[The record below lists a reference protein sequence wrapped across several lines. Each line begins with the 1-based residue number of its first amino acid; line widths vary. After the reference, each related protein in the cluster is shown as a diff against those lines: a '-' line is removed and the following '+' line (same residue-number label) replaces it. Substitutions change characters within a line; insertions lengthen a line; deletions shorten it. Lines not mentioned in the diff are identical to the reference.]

1 MQTRRSES
9 IDIAPYNPEP
19 EQILRKVRGEIKQNQ
34 ALVSVPSS
42 SSPPHFSSIKEEK
55 PQGDMADNRTLREL
69 ATPNTDQQPL
79 CITYPNDEG
88 GCELKSGMIHYLP
101 KFHGFSTEDA
111 NKHLMEF
118 HVVCSGMR
126 PANVNEEQVKL
137 RAFPFTLEAKAKEW
151 LYNLPPG
158 SINTWNQV
166 KQAFLEQ
173 YFPATKAASIR
184 KDICAI
190 RQQHGEPFGDYYE
203 RFTHLVASC
212 PNHQISEH
220 LLIQYFYEGLC
231 GTDRIMLDAAS
242 GGAFMDKTPI
252 NAKALLKNIAGN
264 TRQFGGRDELPF
276 KKVNEVIVVPKQVCG
291 VCSMMGHATNICPSL
306 MDQGGLEQANALGGF
321 QGQQRQKYDPYSN
334 NYNAGW
340 RDHPH
345 LKWNNQDN
353 GQQSVPNN
361 YNRPPG
367 FFQARPQAQFQPQQQ
382 QAPSK
387 SLEDLIASLANS
399 TQSHQQKTDKAIE
412 NLERQMSQLASLMG
426 QQHQPGRL
434 PSQTVVNPNAEQ
446 MNVVTLRSGKE
457 VFEQDEAST
466 KTKKSPKDTELNK
479 KDSDK
484 VSKEVQNSFNSCVPI
499 PFPRR
504 FMKTKKEQTD
514 KEILDTFRKVQV
526 NLPLLDA
533 IKQVPKYAKF
543 LKELCTNKRRFNDQE
558 TVALSEEASAVLQ
571 RKLPPKLKDAGS
583 FTIPCVIG
591 GKEFGRALC
600 DLGASINLMP
610 YSVYESLNLGE
621 LKETK
626 VIIQLADR
634 SNRYPKG
641 LLEDVLVQVN
651 ELIFPADFFV
661 LEMEHDPMPTALP
674 LILGRPFLRT
684 ARTKIDVYD
693 GTLTMEIDGEIVKF
707 RIFDAMRYPNDF
719 ESCFSI
725 DAFDYFVQDCFN
737 ESVGQGNLEK
747 VLVHSITHEKLNTFE
762 HIDEELIQTMA
773 DLESLSPIH
782 GKSSAYFISLPI
794 SNKKNLPSVI
804 QAPKLELKSIPEYLK
819 YAFLGE
825 EETLPV
831 IISSQLT
838 AEEMEKLIRV
848 LKDHKTAIA
857 WSITD
862 IKGINP
868 ATCMH
873 KILLEEG
880 AKPTRE
886 AQRRLNPLMMEVVKK
901 EVIKL
906 LDVGIIYPI
915 SDSKWVSPVHVVPKR
930 SGVTVVKNEANELVP
945 TRHIISEKGIEVDKS
960 KAELVSSLPLPTT
973 VREVRSFLG
982 HAGFYRRFMKDFSK
996 ISRPL
1001 CRLLQKDVSFD
1012 MNKECVVAFNKL
1024 KELLSTAPVIMPPD
1038 WSLPFE
1044 LMCDASDYA
1053 VGAVLGQR
1061 VNKVPHV
1068 IYYASR
1074 TLNDAQLNYSTTEKE
1089 FLAVVFAL
1097 EKFRSY
1103 LIGTKII
1110 VFSDHAALK
1119 YLLTKKDAKPR
1130 LIRWILL
1137 LQEFDLEIKDKK
1149 GSENVVADHLSRLVH
1164 SNTEEDLIPL
1174 SESFPD
1180 EQLFSLKITDP
1191 WYADIINYKVIKK
1204 IPDDFTRAQKDKLV
1218 KTAKYYE
1225 WDDPYLWK
1233 YCTDQLIR
1241 RCVPE
1246 YEFKSIL
1253 TFCHSYA
1260 CGGHFGAKR
1269 TTLKVL
1275 ESGFYWPS
1283 LFKDAY
1289 EFCATCDRCQRT
1301 GNLGPRN
1308 QMPQTPILVVEIFDV
1323 WGIDFMGPFP
1333 SSNGF
1338 LYILLAVDYVSKWV
1352 EAKATKTNDSKVV
1365 SDFIKSNIF
1374 ARFGI
1379 PRAIISDGGS
1389 HFCNRTFEALLRK
1402 YNVTHKVSTP
1412 YHPQTSGQ
1420 AEVSN
1425 REVKQILEKTVSP
1438 SRKDWS
1444 MRLNDAL
1451 WAYRTAYK
1459 TPIGMSPFRLIYGK
1473 PCRLPVELEH
1483 KAYWAIK
1490 AYNIDMS
1497 VAGKQRKLQLNEL
1510 DEIRND
1516 AYESSRIY
1524 KEKSKAFHDKMILR
1538 KNFVIGQKVLLFNS
1552 RLRLFPVEIRST
1564 KTVNVFKVNG
1574 HRLKPYYE
1582 PFAEHDV
1589 EVVPLQEPVP
1599 FG

>member
-1 MQTRRSES
+1 
-9 IDIAPYNPEP
+9 
-19 EQILRKVRGEIKQNQ
+19 
-34 ALVSVPSS
+34 
-42 SSPPHFSSIKEEK
+42 
-55 PQGDMADNRTLREL
+55 
-69 ATPNTDQQPL
+69 
-79 CITYPNDEG
+79 
-88 GCELKSGMIHYLP
+88 
-101 KFHGFSTEDA
+101 
-111 NKHLMEF
+111 
-118 HVVCSGMR
+118 
-126 PANVNEEQVKL
+126 
-137 RAFPFTLEAKAKEW
+137 
-151 LYNLPPG
+151 
-158 SINTWNQV
+158 
-166 KQAFLEQ
+166 
-173 YFPATKAASIR
+173 
-184 KDICAI
+184 
-190 RQQHGEPFGDYYE
+190 
-203 RFTHLVASC
+203 
-212 PNHQISEH
+212 
-220 LLIQYFYEGLC
+220 
-231 GTDRIMLDAAS
+231 
-242 GGAFMDKTPI
+242 MDKTPI

-276 KKVNEVIVVPKQVCG
+276 KKVNEVSANSSIELQLANLTNLVQQVIVVPKQVCG

-353 GQQSVPNN
+353 GQQSIPNN

-367 FFQARPQAQFQPQQQ
+367 FFQARPQAPFQPQQQ

-434 PSQTVVNPNAEQ
+434 PSQTVTNPNAEQ
-446 MNVVTLRSGKE
+446 LNAMTLRSGKE
-457 VFEQDEAST
+457 IFKQDEDST
-466 KTKKSPKDTELNK
+466 ETEKSPKDTELNK

-484 VSKEVQNSFNSCVPI
+484 VSKEIQNSFNSCVPI

-504 FMKTKKEQTD
+504 FMKSKKEQTD

-725 DAFDYFVQDCFN
+725 DAFNYFVQDCFN

-773 DLESLSPIH
+773 DLESFSPIH

-945 TRHIISEKGIEVDKS
+945 TRVQNSWRVCTDYRKINNTTRNDHFPVPFIDQMLERLAGHSHYCFLDGYSGYNQIAVAPEDQEKTTFTCPFGTFAYRRMPFGLCNAPATFQRCMVSIFSDMIEKIIEVFMDDFSVYGDSFDTCLHNLSLVLKRCQETNLVLNWEKCHFMVSHGLVLGHIISEKGIEVDKS

-973 VREVRSFLG
+973 VKEVRSFLG

-1074 TLNDAQLNYSTTEKE
+1074 TLNDAQLNYSTTENE

-1246 YEFKSIL
+1246 SEFKSIL

-1269 TTLKVL
+1269 TALKVL

-1490 AYNIDMS
+1490 AYNMDMS

-1552 RLRLFPVEIRST
+1552 RLRLFPGKLRSRWVGPFVVTNIFPHGAVEIRST

-1589 EVVPLQEPVP
+1589 EVVPL
-1599 FG
+1599 

>member
-158 SINTWNQV
+158 SMNTWNQV

-276 KKVNEVIVVPKQVCG
+276 KKVNEVIVAPKQVCG
-291 VCSMMGHATNICPSL
+291 VCSMMGHVTDMCPSL

-353 GQQSVPNN
+353 GQSVPNN

-367 FFQARPQAQFQPQQQ
+367 FFQARPHAPFQPQQQ

-434 PSQTVVNPNAEQ
+434 PSQTVTNPNAEQ
-446 MNVVTLRSGKE
+446 LNAMTLRSGKE
-457 VFEQDEAST
+457 VFEHPRMQQGELQTKNLEQDEAST
-466 KTKKSPKDTELNK
+466 EIEK
-479 KDSDK
+479 
-484 VSKEVQNSFNSCVPI
+484 
-499 PFPRR
+499 
-504 FMKTKKEQTD
+504 FMKSKKEQTD

-707 RIFDAMRYPNDF
+707 RIFDAMR
-719 ESCFSI
+719 I
-725 DAFDYFVQDCFN
+725 V
-737 ESVGQGNLEK
+737 LMK
-747 VLVHSITHEKLNTFE
+747 VWDK
-762 HIDEELIQTMA
+762 
-773 DLESLSPIH
+773 
-782 GKSSAYFISLPI
+782 
-794 SNKKNLPSVI
+794 
-804 QAPKLELKSIPEYLK
+804 APKLELKSIPEYLK

-945 TRHIISEKGIEVDKS
+945 TR
-960 KAELVSSLPLPTT
+960 
-973 VREVRSFLG
+973 
-982 HAGFYRRFMKDFSK
+982 FYRRFMKDFSK

-1246 YEFKSIL
+1246 SEFKSIL

-1269 TTLKVL
+1269 TALKVL

-1283 LFKDAY
+1283 LFRDAY

-1490 AYNIDMS
+1490 AYNMDMS

>member
-1 MQTRRSES
+1 MHTRRSKS
-9 IDIAPYNPEP
+9 IDLASYDPEL
-19 EQILRKVRGEIKQNQ
+19 ERTLRKLQRKIKQKR
-34 ALVSVPSS
+34 ASVSLPPSS
-42 SSPPHFSSIKEEK
+42 PLHLSSEEEEE
-55 PQGDMADNRTLREL
+55 PQEGMADNHTLREL

-79 CITYPNDEG
+79 CITYPNADG
-88 GCELKSGMIHYLP
+88 GFEPKSGMIHYVP
-101 KFHGFSTEDA
+101 KFHGFLTEDA
-111 NKHLMEF
+111 NKHLTEF
-118 HVVCSGMR
+118 HVVCSGIR
-126 PANVNEEQVKL
+126 PANVDEEQVKL

-158 SINTWNQV
+158 SMNTWNQV

-203 RFTHLVASC
+203 HFTHLVASC

-231 GTDRIMLDAAS
+231 GTNRVMLDAAS
-242 GGAFMDKTPI
+242 GAFMDKTPT

-264 TRQFGGRDELPF
+264 TRQFGGRDELPL
-276 KKVNEVIVVPKQVCG
+276 KKVNEVMVAPKQVCG
-291 VCSMMGHATNICPSL
+291 VCSMMGHATDMCPSL
-306 MDQGGLEQANALGGF
+306 MDQGGLDQANALGGF
-321 QGQQRQKYDPYSN
+321 QGQQ
-334 NYNAGW
+334 
-340 RDHPH
+340 
-345 LKWNNQDN
+345 
-353 GQQSVPNN
+353 
-361 YNRPPG
+361 
-367 FFQARPQAQFQPQQQ
+367 
-382 QAPSK
+382 
-387 SLEDLIASLANS
+387 
-399 TQSHQQKTDKAIE
+399 
-412 NLERQMSQLASLMG
+412 SQLASLMG

-457 VFEQDEAST
+457 VFEQPIMQKRTRKDTIEQGELQTKNLEQDEAST
-466 KTKKSPKDTELNK
+466 ETEN
-479 KDSDK
+479 
-484 VSKEVQNSFNSCVPI
+484 KEVQNSFNSCVPV
-499 PFPRR
+499 PFPRM
-504 FMKTKKEQTD
+504 FMKSKKEQTD
-514 KEILDTFRKVQV
+514 KEILDTFQKVQV

-543 LKELCTNKRRFNDQE
+543 FKELCTNKKRFNDQE
-558 TVALSEEASAVLQ
+558 TVALSEEVSAVLQ

-610 YSVYESLNLGE
+610 YSVYKSLNLGD

-626 VIIQLADR
+626 VVIQLADR

-693 GTLTMEIDGEIVKF
+693 GILTMEIDGESVKF
-707 RIFDAMRYPNDF
+707 RIFNAMR
-719 ESCFSI
+719 I
-725 DAFDYFVQDCFN
+725 V
-737 ESVGQGNLEK
+737 LMK
-747 VLVHSITHEKLNTFE
+747 VMH
-762 HIDEELIQTMA
+762 
-773 DLESLSPIH
+773 
-782 GKSSAYFISLPI
+782 
-794 SNKKNLPSVI
+794 
-804 QAPKLELKSIPEYLK
+804 
-819 YAFLGE
+819 FLGE
-825 EETLPV
+825 DETLPV
-831 IISSQLT
+831 IISSQLIV
-838 AEEMEKLIRV
+838 EEGEKLIRV

-857 WSITD
+857 WSIAD
-862 IKGINP
+862 IKDCSCSGGSRKDDFHMSIWHICIP
-868 ATCMH
+868 EDAVWT
-873 KILLEEG
+873 L
-880 AKPTRE
+880 
-886 AQRRLNPLMMEVVKK
+886 QRSRHISKVYVLKRCQETNLVLNWEKCHFM
-901 EVIKL
+901 
-906 LDVGIIYPI
+906 
-915 SDSKWVSPVHVVPKR
+915 VSH
-930 SGVTVVKNEANELVP
+930 GLVLG
-945 TRHIISEKGIEVDKS
+945 HIISEKGIEVDKS
-960 KAELVSSLPLPTT
+960 KVELVSSLPLPTT
-973 VREVRSFLG
+973 VREVLSFLG
-982 HAGFYRRFMKDFSK
+982 HAGFYCRFMKDFSM

-1001 CRLLQKDVSFD
+1001 CRLLQKDVTFD
-1012 MNKECVVAFNKL
+1012 MNEECVVAFNKL

-1044 LMCDASDYA
+1044 LMCDASDYV

-1068 IYYASR
+1068 ICYASR
-1074 TLNDAQLNYSTTEKE
+1074 TLNDAQLNYTTTENE
-1089 FLAVVFAL
+1089 LLAVVFAL

-1103 LIGTKII
+1103 LIGTKVI

-1174 SESFPD
+1174 RESFPD
-1180 EQLFSLKITDP
+1180 KQLFSFKITDP
-1191 WYADIINYKVIKK
+1191 WYADIINYKVTKK
-1204 IPDDFTRAQKDKLV
+1204 IPNDFTRAQKDKLV
-1218 KTAKYYE
+1218 KTTKYYE

-1246 YEFKSIL
+1246 SEFKSIL
-1253 TFCHSYA
+1253 TFCYSYA

-1269 TTLKVL
+1269 IALKVL

-1283 LFKDAY
+1283 LFKD
-1289 EFCATCDRCQRT
+1289 ATCDRCQRT

-1365 SDFIKSNIF
+1365 SNFIKSNIF
-1374 ARFGI
+1374 AKFGI
-1379 PRAIISDGGS
+1379 SRAIISDGGS

-1402 YNVTHKVSTP
+1402 YNVTH
-1412 YHPQTSGQ
+1412 
-1420 AEVSN
+1420 
-1425 REVKQILEKTVSP
+1425 
-1438 SRKDWS
+1438 
-1444 MRLNDAL
+1444 
-1451 WAYRTAYK
+1451 
-1459 TPIGMSPFRLIYGK
+1459 
-1473 PCRLPVELEH
+1473 
-1483 KAYWAIK
+1483 
-1490 AYNIDMS
+1490 
-1497 VAGKQRKLQLNEL
+1497 
-1510 DEIRND
+1510 
-1516 AYESSRIY
+1516 
-1524 KEKSKAFHDKMILR
+1524 
-1538 KNFVIGQKVLLFNS
+1538 
-1552 RLRLFPVEIRST
+1552 
-1564 KTVNVFKVNG
+1564 
-1574 HRLKPYYE
+1574 
-1582 PFAEHDV
+1582 
-1589 EVVPLQEPVP
+1589 
-1599 FG
+1599 

>member
-1 MQTRRSES
+1 M
-9 IDIAPYNPEP
+9 
-19 EQILRKVRGEIKQNQ
+19 
-34 ALVSVPSS
+34 
-42 SSPPHFSSIKEEK
+42 
-55 PQGDMADNRTLREL
+55 
-69 ATPNTDQQPL
+69 PNTDQQPL
-79 CITYPNDEG
+79 CITYPNAAG
-88 GCELKSGMIHYLP
+88 GFELKSGMIHYLP

-118 HVVCSGMR
+118 HVVCSGIR
-126 PANVNEEQVKL
+126 PANVDEEKVKL

-158 SINTWNQV
+158 SMNTWNQ
-166 KQAFLEQ
+166 F
-173 YFPATKAASIR
+173 I
-184 KDICAI
+184 
-190 RQQHGEPFGDYYE
+190 
-203 RFTHLVASC
+203 VA
-212 PNHQISEH
+212 
-220 LLIQYFYEGLC
+220 
-231 GTDRIMLDAAS
+231 
-242 GGAFMDKTPI
+242 
-252 NAKALLKNIAGN
+252 
-264 TRQFGGRDELPF
+264 
-276 KKVNEVIVVPKQVCG
+276 PKQVCG
-291 VCSMMGHATNICPSL
+291 VCSKMGHATDMCPSL

-321 QGQQRQKYDPYSN
+321 QGQQRKKYDPYSN

-361 YNRPPG
+361 YNRPSG
-367 FFQARPQAQFQPQQQ
+367 FFQARPQAPFQPQQQ

-412 NLERQMSQLASLMG
+412 NLERQMSQLASLIG

-466 KTKKSPKDTELNK
+466 ETEKSPKDTELNK

-504 FMKTKKEQTD
+504 FMKSKKEQTD

-558 TVALSEEASAVLQ
+558 TVALSEEVSAVLQ
-571 RKLPPKLKDAGS
+571 RKLPPKLEDAGS

-610 YSVYESLNLGE
+610 YSVYESLNLGD

-626 VIIQLADR
+626 VVIQLADR
-634 SNRYPKG
+634 SNRYPRG

-661 LEMEHDPMPTALP
+661 LEMEHDPMPSALP

-693 GTLTMEIDGEIVKF
+693 GTLTMEIEGESVKF
-707 RIFDAMRYPNDF
+707 RIFNAMRYPSEL
-719 ESCFSI
+719 ESCLSI
-725 DAFDYFVQDCFN
+725 DVFDYFVQDCFN
-737 ESVGQGNLEK
+737 EGVGQDNLEK
-747 VLVHSITHEKLNTFE
+747 ALVHSITHGNFNYSE
-762 HIDEELIQTMA
+762 HIEEELIKTVA
-773 DLESLSPIH
+773 SLESLSPIR
-782 GKSSAYFISLPI
+782 GKCSSYFISLPT
-794 SNKKNLPSVI
+794 SNEKTLPSVI
-804 QAPKLELKSIPEYLK
+804 QAPKLELKPIPKYLK

-825 EETLPV
+825 DETLPV
-831 IISSQLT
+831 IISSQLA
-838 AEEMEKLIRV
+838 AEEGEKLIRV

-857 WSITD
+857 WSIVD

-873 KILLEEG
+873 RILLEEG

-915 SDSKWVSPVHVVPKR
+915 SDSKWVSPIQVVPKR
-930 SGVTVVKNEANELVP
+930 SGVTVVKNEANELMP
-945 TRHIISEKGIEVDKS
+945 TRVQNSWRVCTDYRKINSTTRKDHFPVPFIDQMLERLAGHSHYCFLDGYSGYNQIAIAPEDQEKTTFTCPFGTFAYRRMPFGLCNAPATFQRCMKIIEVFMDAFSVYGDSFDTCLHNLSLVLKRCQETNLVLNWEKCHFMVSLGLVLGHIISEKGIEVDKS
-960 KAELVSSLPLPTT
+960 KVELVSSLPIPTI

-982 HAGFYRRFMKDFSK
+982 HAGFYHRFMKDFSM

-1001 CRLLQKDVSFD
+1001 CRLLQKDVTFD
-1012 MNKECVVAFNKL
+1012 MNEECVVAFNKH
-1024 KELLSTAPVIMPPD
+1024 KELLSTAAVIMPPD

-1044 LMCDASDYA
+1044 LMCDASDYV
-1053 VGAVLGQR
+1053 VGAILGQR

-1074 TLNDAQLNYSTTEKE
+1074 TLNDAQLNYSTTENE
-1089 FLAVVFAL
+1089 LLAV
-1097 EKFRSY
+1097 
-1103 LIGTKII
+1103 
-1110 VFSDHAALK
+1110 
-1119 YLLTKKDAKPR
+1119 
-1130 LIRWILL
+1130 
-1137 LQEFDLEIKDKK
+1137 FDLEIKDKK
-1149 GSENVVADHLSRLVH
+1149 GSENVVANHLSRLVH

-1174 SESFPD
+1174 RESFPD
-1180 EQLFSLKITDP
+1180 EQLFSLKIIDP

-1246 YEFKSIL
+1246 SEFKSIL

-1269 TTLKVL
+1269 TALKVL

-1289 EFCATCDRCQRT
+1289 EFCATCDRCQQT

-1338 LYILLAVDYVSKWV
+1338 LYILLVVDYVSKWV

-1389 HFCNRTFEALLRK
+1389 HFYNRTFEALLRK

-1459 TPIGMSPFRLIYGK
+1459 TLIGMSPFRLIYGK

-1483 KAYWAIK
+1483 NAYWAIK
-1490 AYNIDMS
+1490 AYNMDMS

-1516 AYESSRIY
+1516 AYESS
-1524 KEKSKAFHDKMILR
+1524 KLR
-1538 KNFVIGQKVLLFNS
+1538 SRWVGPFVITNI
-1552 RLRLFPVEIRST
+1552 FPHGAVEIQSA
-1564 KTVNVFKVNG
+1564 KTGYMFKVNG

-1582 PFAEHDV
+1582 SFAEHDV
-1589 EVVPLQEPVP
+1589 ESAELQQSTEPQKEEASEVDHLELTRYSPRRRRQMLLEQTHKPPMIKQNLTIRFLHLVNFPLHVCGIVVCELVQLFILMLEPSNLLLETHH
-1599 FG
+1599 FSRQRFNLTGSGK